1 MFQRKSGG
9 LRSASAKQPKRVTL
23 ALPLVVAA
31 FGLAVVPGIAS
42 ARSFSGRIMTAAAA
56 RKAAKQDPNAG
67 TLGPAAR
74 RAIHRG
80 YLVPHQARYDRRKAR
95 ITRRATARQELS

>member
-1 MFQRKSGG
+1 MFHMRSVR
-9 LRSASAKQPKRVTL
+9 LRSASANQPKRVTL
-23 ALPLVVAA
+23 AVPLVVAA
-31 FGLAVVPGIAS
+31 FCLGVVPCMAS

-67 TLGPAAR
+67 TLGPAAK